1 MNDRAE
7 PKAHLKHAQN
17 ATGHLLKRK
26 IPILSICQ
34 YVTLKVKYKA
44 QKSALVC

>member
-7 PKAHLKHAQN
+7 PKAQLKHAQN
-17 ATGHLLKRK
+17 ATGHLHKRK

-34 YVTLKVKYKA
+34 YVTLEGTVSQRYF
-44 QKSALVC
+44 LL